1 MTIGLVRD
9 DEATYNDKLKL
20 WDDFN
25 TCWLATLQRQKEM
38 SQTMIETGQR
48 PAPPQ
53 SLLEFDFMEGM
64 GKDLVR
70 LCDQMEKFGLVDYQ
84 MGVREEEIITRKPHK
99 TKNTLE
105 IFLHKLTSLRS
116 DQVS

>member
-9 DEATYNDKLKL
+9 DEATYTDKLKL

-25 TCWLATLQRQKEM
+25 TCWLVTLQRQKEM
-38 SQTMIETGQR
+38 TQTMIETGQR
-48 PAPPQ
+48 PTSPQ
-53 SLLEFDFMEGM
+53 SLLDFEFMESM

-84 MGVREEEIITRKPHK
+84 MGVREEEIVTR
-99 TKNTLE
+99 
-105 IFLHKLTSLRS
+105 
-116 DQVS
+116 Q